1 MVDEMRHAIKS
12 SEPLAAY
19 WTVEDL
25 PAMPRFLRELIAQA
39 KSRLHVAKI
48 LVFGSRVRRDC
59 CPTSDYD
66 LAFVLEDTQGWAR
79 FVADQQEEAGT
90 LLPLDLVNV
99 HEASA
104 SLRDEI
110 MASGVILYEK

>member
-1 MVDEMRHAIKS
+1 MEDETKITTKS

-19 WTVEDL
+19 WTAEDL
-25 PAMPRFLRELIAQA
+25 PTMPQFLHELIAQA
-39 KSRLHVAKI
+39 KSRLRVVKI
-48 LVFGSRVRRDC
+48 LVFGSRARRDC
-59 CPTSDYD
+59 YPTSDYD

-90 LLPLDLVNV
+90 LLPLDLVNF
-99 HEASA
+99 HQASA

-110 MASGVILYEK
+110 IASGVAVYEK